1 MADLE
6 TRIAAAVDRDPTAVT
21 ALVELEGGM
30 IGRVVRAEFA
40 DGEPVVAK
48 TGPTPLSVEARMLRT
63 LSAAGLAV
71 PEVYHASD
79 DLLVMEHVEG
89 CSDFTP
95 AVERDAAER
104 LARLHGHGAEAFG
117 LPFDTLTGPVRQPNP
132 WTDSWT
138 EFFGEHRLDHVA
150 RLAREDGALSEERF
164 DRVMELTSDLDALLS
179 EPDSPAL
186 IHGDVW
192 RTNVLADA
200 GRVRAFL
207 DPATYYAHPEI
218 ELAYVRWTD
227 TFGDAFFER
236 YRELRGIEPGF
247 EERYDVY
254 VCYPLLVHVH
264 VFGGRY
270 GRKLDRTLAGLGY

>member
-1 MADLE
+1 MSDLE
-6 TRIAAAVDRDPTAVT
+6 RRIATAVGREPAAVT

-30 IGRVVRAEFA
+30 IGRVVCAEFA
-40 DGEPVVAK
+40 SGKPVVAK

-89 CSDFTP
+89 RSEFTP
-95 AVERDAAER
+95 TVERDAAER

-117 LPFDTLTGPVRQPNP
+117 LSFDTLTGPVRQPNR
-132 WTDSWT
+132 WTDSWV
-138 EFFGEHRLDHVA
+138 EFFGEHRLEHVA

-164 DRVMELTSDLDALLS
+164 DRVLALVDDLDVLLS

-192 RTNVLADA
+192 TTNVLADG
-200 GRVRAFL
+200 GRVRTFL

-218 ELAYVRWTD
+218 ELAYVRWTG
-227 TFGDAFFER
+227 TFGEPFFER
-236 YRELRGIEPGF
+236 YRELRGIDPGF
-247 EERYDVY
+247 DERYDVY
-254 VCYPLLVHVH
+254 VCYPLLVHVLL
-264 VFGGRY
+264 FGGRY
-270 GRKLDRTLAGLGY
+270 GRELDRTLSRLDY